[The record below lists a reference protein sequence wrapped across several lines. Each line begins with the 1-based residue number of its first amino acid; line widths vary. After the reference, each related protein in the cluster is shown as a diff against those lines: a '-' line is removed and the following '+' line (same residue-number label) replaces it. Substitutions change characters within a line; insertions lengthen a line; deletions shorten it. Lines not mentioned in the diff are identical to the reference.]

1 MDCRAT
7 PAHKWRVK
15 VGLKQYDVIL
25 TKRTIGADKNNE
37 SFEGENMQTQ
47 CNVLNY
53 RNELYFYVYKVAI
66 PINGNGQSDRNIDNE
81 IKWEKPIEQE
91 LYCNFFRI
99 DPEKEDFDIFRAINE
114 IFRHIKQSTKKTL
127 INKLSA
133 KLFGLEFE
141 SDNMIRS
148 KALKNIVKELLPDYK

>member
-1 MDCRAT
+1 MS
-7 PAHKWRVK
+7 
-15 VGLKQYDVIL
+15 
-25 TKRTIGADKNNE
+25 
-37 SFEGENMQTQ
+37 SFEGEKMQTQ

-53 RNELYFYVYKVAI
+53 RIELYFHVYKVAI
-66 PINGNGQSDRNIDNE
+66 PINENGQSDRNIDNE

-91 LYCNFFRI
+91 LYWNFFRI
-99 DPEKEDFDIFRAINE
+99 DPEKEDFNIFRAINE